1 MPRATKPVFG
11 AAPVESFTIVMAT
24 GIVAVAAREDEH
36 PVVALALAVP
46 AGCGLV
52 AVVAWVLLVI
62 NVAASAHSGWAAI
75 RAGARGSWLL
85 VVVALHS
92 LVLVAARLAVTV
104 GTASGSLLVV
114 SVVGWVSGV
123 LGYSVIAVLVV

>member
-1 MPRATKPVFG
+1 
-11 AAPVESFTIVMAT
+11 
-24 GIVAVAAREDEH
+24 
-36 PVVALALAVP
+36 
-46 AGCGLV
+46 
-52 AVVAWVLLVI
+52 VVAWVLLVI

-123 LGYSVIAVLVV
+123 LGYSVIAVLVVARMLTARMAPQLLTPDM